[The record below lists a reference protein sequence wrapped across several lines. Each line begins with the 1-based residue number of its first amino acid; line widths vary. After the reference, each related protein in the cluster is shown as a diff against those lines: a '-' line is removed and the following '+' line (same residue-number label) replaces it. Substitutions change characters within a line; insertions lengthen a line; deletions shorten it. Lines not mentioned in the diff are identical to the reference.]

1 MSRRRE
7 TKQQRRVTIMEK
19 RRKTEEKTEK
29 IIEQRN
35 RDEILRQQS
44 LQKVEANKANLIDAL
59 MTKYPSLVGNM
70 PTQTDD
76 VVKDIQPKQ

>member
-29 IIEQRN
+29 IIQERIQRALQI
-35 RDEILRQQS
+35 EEMQKKKIL
-44 LQKVEANKANLIDAL
+44 NL
-59 MTKYPSLVGNM
+59 
-70 PTQTDD
+70 
-76 VVKDIQPKQ
+76 